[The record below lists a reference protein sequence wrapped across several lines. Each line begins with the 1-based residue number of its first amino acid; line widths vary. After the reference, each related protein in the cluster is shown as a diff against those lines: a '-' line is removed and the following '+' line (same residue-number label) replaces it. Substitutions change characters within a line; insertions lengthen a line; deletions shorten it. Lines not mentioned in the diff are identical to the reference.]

1 MLIMRSRCRILR
13 HSGVNIMT
21 SLFDD
26 LELVDDVHEFDNHA
40 IRLAE
45 IAARDEGYNSLF
57 EAAQYGALSKVNPSG
72 VDRVASIPVASRLAV
87 ALCDWYDCNLHDL
100 PQHLRGGYATND
112 GNILMATGYGY
123 DLVDKDMLGDGTGRA
138 RREFAERYDY
148 LLHNTLDEQ
157 TLQRLNAYT
166 PSDDVEI
173 ALPFESLSPRVDKLA
188 DGSMYWTEEVL
199 LPKHLQDLHGGSTFL
214 VRSEHIQKWLGTP
227 YDIPVTT
234 PANEGLVI
242 LRQRDGDA
250 FATEPIATVDALSLM
265 HSINPQAHLMH
276 HNVNPAFVMPP
287 AQLAQ
292 AVREYNSRG
301 VQLQQSPF
309 VTLDAGS
316 WDARQN
322 VDNTTVSQDDDRDV
336 PDALHREQT
345 AESAPSH
352 SSEAPTYQR
361 AQRHKRARSR

>member
-1 MLIMRSRCRILR
+1 MA
-13 HSGVNIMT
+13 

-26 LELVDDVHEFDNHA
+26 IEFVDDLHEFDDHA
-40 IRLAE
+40 IWLAE
-45 IAARDEGYNSLF
+45 VAARDEGYISLHS
-57 EAAQYGALSKVNPSG
+57 AAKYCALDKVDPSSLT
-72 VDRVASIPVASRLAV
+72 RIARIPVASRMAI
-87 ALCDWYDCNLHDL
+87 ALCNWYNCKLHEV
-100 PQHLRGGYATND
+100 PQYLRGGYLTDD
-112 GNILMATGYGY
+112 GNILVAAGYGY
-123 DLVDKDMLGDGTGRA
+123 DVIDKDMLGNGDGVATRMF
-138 RREFAERYDY
+138 EERYDY
-148 LLHNTLDEQ
+148 LLRAPLDEQ

-188 DGSMYWTEEVL
+188 DGSMYWTEEVS

-250 FATEPIATVDALSLM
+250 FATEPIATVDALRLM

-276 HNVNPAFVMPP
+276 SNVNPAFVMPP

-292 AVREYNSRG
+292 AVREYNSRDA
-301 VQLQQSPF
+301 QLQQSPF
-309 VTLDAGS
+309 VTLDTQS
-316 WDARQN
+316 WDERQS
-322 VDNTTVSQDDDRDV
+322 VDGTVISQDDDRGT
-336 PDALHREQT
+336 PDTLPREQPS
-345 AESAPSH
+345 ESAQSH
-352 SSEAPTYQR
+352 SSETPTYQH